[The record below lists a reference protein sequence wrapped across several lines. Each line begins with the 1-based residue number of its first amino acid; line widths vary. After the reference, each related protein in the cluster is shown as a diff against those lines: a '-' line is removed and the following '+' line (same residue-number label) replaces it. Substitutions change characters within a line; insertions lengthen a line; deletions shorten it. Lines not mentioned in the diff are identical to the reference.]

1 MNVLDKILEN
11 KRDEIKRRKSLVP
24 SFLLQNSPN
33 YSRKKY
39 SLKDSLK
46 VSSCGII
53 AEFKRKS
60 HSRGFIQEKA
70 SADVVIPSYVRAGAA
85 ACSVLT
91 DTSFFGGSCD
101 DLMMARECAD
111 IPLLRKDFIIDS
123 YQVEE
128 AAAWGADAILLIA
141 AALEYGCC
149 RELVACAHE
158 LGLEVLLEVHGSTEL
173 DYLFSG
179 IDVVGVNNRDL
190 GSFVTDVNISF
201 ELAREIPEDFVKI
214 SESGIT
220 SMQVVKE
227 LRKVGYNGFLIG
239 ERFMKEADPAVALGE
254 FLRDEN

>member
-1 MNVLDKILEN
+1 M
-11 KRDEIKRRKSLVP
+11 
-24 SFLLQNSPN
+24 
-33 YSRKKY
+33 
-39 SLKDSLK
+39 
-46 VSSCGII
+46 
-53 AEFKRKS
+53 
-60 HSRGFIQEKA
+60 
-70 SADVVIPSYVRAGAA
+70 
-85 ACSVLT
+85 
-91 DTSFFGGSCD
+91 
-101 DLMMARECAD
+101 
-111 IPLLRKDFIIDS
+111 
-123 YQVEE
+123 EE

>member
-60 HSRGFIQEKA
+60 PSLGIIQEKA

-91 DTSFFGGSCD
+91 DTSFS
-101 DLMMARECAD
+101 
-111 IPLLRKDFIIDS
+111 
-123 YQVEE
+123 EE
-128 AAAWGADAILLIA
+128 
-141 AALEYGCC
+141 
-149 RELVACAHE
+149 
-158 LGLEVLLEVHGSTEL
+158 
-173 DYLFSG
+173 
-179 IDVVGVNNRDL
+179 VV
-190 GSFVTDVNISF
+190 TI
-201 ELAREIPEDFVKI
+201 
-214 SESGIT
+214 
-220 SMQVVKE
+220 
-227 LRKVGYNGFLIG
+227 
-239 ERFMKEADPAVALGE
+239 
-254 FLRDEN
+254 